1 MQLLKF
7 RVSCIS
13 PAPLQSGGL
22 LEIAQ
27 DFSFSKDSANKVVSE
42 DLLSLLKSWKEIRVT
57 QIKRGTP
64 GYLDSKI
71 LDQFGSCSNFHRPA
85 HCIGRVLTRMR

>member
-13 PAPLQSGGL
+13 PAPLQNGGL

-27 DFSFSKDSANKVVSE
+27 TLRANKVVSE
-42 DLLSLLKSWKEIRVT
+42 DLLSLEELEKNW
-57 QIKRGTP
+57 G
-64 GYLDSKI
+64 DS
-71 LDQFGSCSNFHRPA
+71 N
-85 HCIGRVLTRMR
+85 